1 MLIKCKRCGI
11 ETDYS
16 PNHARTIKSRQNCV
30 ECRAIDDQFLEE
42 FKAGKYCRCCPN
54 CQSVITHK
62 SKRTLLQAKNINSP
76 CKSCTNKKLWT
87 DEAYR
92 NNQLQYKRNM
102 PNITRQKLS
111 SAMKKRWENTE
122 DKSQILEQLKR
133 ATEIFQENLK
143 NPEYKQNWALN
154 QKKAFEKYKGDNHW
168 MKRPEVMEKI
178 INSCKK
184 YKGNNH
190 WFKTEKGHYKIV
202 NGVKIYKN
210 DQTT

>member
-1 MLIKCKRCGI
+1 MLIKCKRCNL
-11 ETDYS
+11 ETEYS
-16 PNHARTIKSRQNCV
+16 PTHARTIKNRQNCV
-30 ECRAIDDQFLEE
+30 ECRSIDDLFLEE
-42 FKAGKYCRCCPN
+42 FKAGKYCRSCPS

-62 SKRTLLQAKNINSP
+62 SKFSFLQAKRENIP

-87 DEAYR
+87 NETYR
-92 NNQLQYKRNM
+92 NNQLQHKRN
-102 PNITRQKLS
+102 ISDSTKKKLS
-111 SAMKKRWENTE
+111 LAMKNRWANTE
-122 DKSQILEQLKR
+122 DKTQILENLKH

-154 QKKAFEKYKGDNHW
+154 QKKAFEKYKGNNHW

-202 NGVKIYKN
+202 NDVKIYKN
-210 DQTT
+210 ELNS